1 MTLLRALTL
10 PAHPNHWKRTRQKNK
25 ARPLPKEK
33 PSLAYCC
40 SEHRTAFTLNLKE
53 GQLFLRSRWWLS
65 CWGQPVGHR
74 QVKPPRWL
82 LKQLSY
88 KVPPPSKIR
97 PGASQGECQR
107 HRGGGQTVRRTASVR
122 PSNLTIV
129 GESEHRSAKNRRISV
144 LRRLFTHSPNWT
156 DRQGRGEV
164 RARFVKFEPPV
175 LAGGG
180 ITYYK
185 KGSGGWCRPTPPSNP
200 RSDR

>member
-1 MTLLRALTL
+1 VTLLRALTL
-10 PAHPNHWKRTRQKNK
+10 PAHLLHWKRTRQKNK
-25 ARPLPKEK
+25 ARLLPKEK

-40 SEHRTAFTLNLKE
+40 SEHHSLFALSLKE
-53 GQLFLRSRWWLS
+53 EQLFLRSRWWLS

-107 HRGGGQTVRRTASVR
+107 HQGGGQTVRRTASVR

-129 GESEHRSAKNRRISV
+129 GESEHGCAKKRRIFN
-144 LRRLFTHSPNWT
+144 LRGFPRPSPNWT
-156 DRQGRGEV
+156 DRQGGGEV
-164 RARFVKFEPPV
+164 RAELEVRAASVSWRRDHLNP
-175 LAGGG
+175 A
-180 ITYYK
+180 
-185 KGSGGWCRPTPPSNP
+185 PTI
-200 RSDR
+200 